1 MYRIG
6 LDIGITSVG
15 YAVIETDI
23 SGEPLR
29 IMSMSSRIF
38 DAAEEPKTGASLAEP
53 RREAR
58 GLRRR
63 VRRRKHRKD
72 RIKALLVRQH
82 IVTKDELITLFKLEK
97 GIDKQKD
104 IYETRYNALYKKLD
118 NKDFAKLLIH
128 LAQRRGFKSNRK
140 ADSNDKEAGK
150 LLKAIES
157 NKELLNEKN
166 YKTIGEMLWIDDR
179 FKTNKRNKSEDYSN
193 TYSREMMIDEV
204 HAIFAM
210 QREFGNIYAS
220 EDIENHYL
228 DIFTSQRSF
237 AEGPGGESPY
247 GGDQIE
253 KMLGKCTFYPD
264 ETRAVKASY
273 TFEYSTLLQ
282 KVNNIRIKRAGS
294 VKRELSPGEK
304 QKVIA
309 LAHKTSALKYSTIRK
324 ELALSDTEYFGDLYY
339 GSKEISEVEK
349 DNKSGKFEFLK
360 AYHIIR
366 KALDKLDKGHIN
378 TLSDDKKDCIAYA
391 FTVFKT
397 DDKIIAK
404 LTKGGL
410 TSMEIDALMDM
421 KHFAKAGHLSI
432 KALRKII
439 PFLEKGLK
447 YNEACAEAGIDF
459 KAEKTGKKLDLLPP
473 LPLDL
478 YEVTS
483 PVSKRAISQT
493 IKVVN
498 AIIRKY
504 GKPAFINI
512 ELAREMSRNFKDR
525 KELEKHMNN
534 NRAVNDKHR
543 ERLANE
549 FNVQTPTALDVLRL
563 KLHTEQGGR
572 CIYTGEVLS
581 IERLFETGYCDIDH
595 IIPYSICFDD
605 SYKNKGLCTAKANRE
620 KRNRIPLEY
629 LTGDDADK
637 FKTLVMNTIRDK
649 VKRDKLLKTELTPE
663 DTEGMK
669 ERALQDTQHIT
680 KFIYNYIRNNLS
692 FDETI
697 ASEKTKRV
705 TAVNGAVTAYMR
717 KRWGLNKVRADGD
730 LHHSLD
736 AAVVACISDGTIQK
750 VSRFS
755 KAQENKYTHSVIEG
769 DKEYIINNNAGDIK
783 DVRDLKEHFPAP
795 WQGFR
800 SELEARL
807 SDNPAQ
813 LLASLSLPAYQD
825 IDIENIQKP
834 FVSRMPRKKIK
845 GSGHE
850 ATIRRHRI
858 IEGKNSAVTKTD
870 LYELK
875 IEKGEIKN
883 YYDKAC
889 SKELYESLKE
899 RLIEFTN
906 EAKASLGMSNKE
918 KFTDADNKKIKKYL
932 QEKFANE
939 PFYHPFYKDKFGNPN
954 LVKKVKI
961 SKKATLTVALNKD
974 NRGGKA
980 VADNGDMV
988 RIDMFHIGGE
998 GYYFVPIY
1006 ASDMLK
1012 LELPN
1017 KAVVKG
1023 KEYSQWKEMSDDNFI
1038 FSLYPND
1045 LIKVTHKN
1053 PMEFSL
1059 VNKKST
1065 LEPKKIYN
1073 DVFLYYKSSDISDAT
1088 IKVINNDNTYFKP
1101 SLGIKT
1107 LVSIE
1112 KYVVDVLGQV
1122 SRVARETRQYP
1133 NQNQKNK

>member
-349 DNKSGKFEFLK
+349 DNKAGKFEFLK
-360 AYHIIR
+360 AYHIMR
-366 KALDKLDKGHIN
+366 KALDKRNKGHIN
-378 TLSDDKKDCIAYA
+378 TLSDDKKDCIAYT

-404 LTKGGL
+404 LTEGGL

-447 YNEACAEAGIDF
+447 YNEACTEAGIDF

-605 SYKNKGLCTAKANRE
+605 SYKNKVLCTAKANRE

-825 IDIENIQKP
+825 IDIDNIQKP

-845 GSGHE
+845 GSGHKE
-850 ATIRRHRI
+850 TIRRLR
-858 IEGKNSAVTKTD
+858 EQDGVQNVVTKTD
-870 LYELK
+870 IKNLK
-875 IEKGEIKN
+875 LDKDGEILN
-883 YYDKAC
+883 FYDKAG
-889 SKELYESLKE
+889 SKELYEKLKA
-899 RLIEFTN
+899 RLIEYGGSG
-906 EAKASLGMSNKE
+906 EKAFE
-918 KFTDADNKKIKKYL
+918 
-932 QEKFANE
+932 Q

-954 LVKKVKI
+954 LVKKIKI
-961 SKKATLTVALNKD
+961 SEKATLTVALNKD
-974 NRGGKA
+974 NSGGKS
-980 VADNGDMV
+980 VAGNGDMV
-988 RIDMFHIGGE
+988 RIDMFYVGGE

-1006 ASDMLK
+1006 AADMLK
-1012 LELPN
+1012 PELPN
-1017 KAVVKG
+1017 KAVVGG
-1023 KEYSQWKEMSDDNFI
+1023 KSYSQWKEMSDDNFI

-1045 LIKVTHKN
+1045 LIKVVHKK

-1059 VNKKST
+1059 VNEKST
-1065 LEPKKIYN
+1065 LEPKKLYN
-1073 DVFLYYKSSDISDAT
+1073 DVLVYYKGANISTGA
-1088 IKVINNDNTYFKP
+1088 IGIINNDNTYIVGG
-1101 SLGIKT
+1101 LGIKT

-1122 SRVARETRQYP
+1122 SRVSRETRPYP
-1133 NQNQKNK
+1133 NKNQKNK